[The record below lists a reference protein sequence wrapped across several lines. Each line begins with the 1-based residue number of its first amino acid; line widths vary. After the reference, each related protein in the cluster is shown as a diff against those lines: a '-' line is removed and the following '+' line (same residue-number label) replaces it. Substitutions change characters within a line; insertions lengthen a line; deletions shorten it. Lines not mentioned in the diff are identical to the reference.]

1 MNSSP
6 ITSDPKVQEGSITI
20 LPIFLKNALGSYI
33 HSGGIFRNHRTQM
46 EYDEITLSGL

>member
-33 HSGGIFRNHRTQM
+33 HSDGIFRNHRTQM